1 MQLCKVLESDTD
13 MLPPRFHDWQR
24 WINFRRYINQT
35 CRLKDIV
42 HSNTFKIVFTIIII
56 LTFINSCLNIYTGS
70 IVFDIIDNILMAIF
84 VVEIF
89 LKLLG
94 LGPEN
99 YFKDPWN
106 KLDFFLITFGL
117 LLEFLPSDII
127 PRNSATL
134 FKMTRIFRIT
144 VLIKLISE
152 RNKLKS

>member
-1 MQLCKVLESDTD
+1 
-13 MLPPRFHDWQR
+13 
-24 WINFRRYINQT
+24 
-35 CRLKDIV
+35 
-42 HSNTFKIVFTIIII
+42 
-56 LTFINSCLNIYTGS
+56 
-70 IVFDIIDNILMAIF
+70 MAVF
-84 VVEIF
+84 VVEVF
-89 LKLLG
+89 LKILG

-117 LLEFLPSDII
+117 LLECLPPSVV

-152 RNKLKS
+152 KNKLKS